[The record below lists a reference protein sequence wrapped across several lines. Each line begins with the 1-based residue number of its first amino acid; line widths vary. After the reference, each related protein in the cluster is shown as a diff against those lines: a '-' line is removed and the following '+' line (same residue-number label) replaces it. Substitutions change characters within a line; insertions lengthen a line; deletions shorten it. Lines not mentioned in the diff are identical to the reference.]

1 MYDQKQ
7 IDRSDDVWRM
17 ITRENEVIH
26 FNRKAGDWDEIRSE
40 LSLRVFRAMVGD
52 MWELIPKLGIEIFEK
67 DPDYDI
73 STFTDFVRGFP
84 FECFIVT
91 VEEKNYL
98 INTEGFNYCRYAC
111 RLI

>member
-7 IDRSDDVWRM
+7 VDRNPDVFQM
-17 ITRENEVIH
+17 ICRENDVVE
-26 FNRKAGDWDEIRSE
+26 FCRKPGDWEDISSK
-40 LSLRVFRAMVGD
+40 LSVRVLRAAMGD
-52 MWELIPKLGIEIFEK
+52 LWNVIPKLGIEIFQK
-67 DPDYDI
+67 DPEYEI
-73 STFTDFVRGFP
+73 NTFTYFVEGFP

-91 VEEKNYL
+91 VKERTYL